1 MRVPIPHLWKLG
13 VVLLAILVVGSGLAG
28 CTPTGSQSTHVVP
41 KRPVLYHEF
50 QTYPNIPVVPNV
62 EYSRVG
68 GQALRVD
75 VCLPVARKGTVIAPR
90 PAILTIHGGSWA
102 LGDKSNIDW
111 RSVCQWL
118 ASSGYVAA
126 SVDYRLAPAHVYPAA
141 ITDVEHAIEWLRA
154 PAQTKRFEIDPTLIG
169 VFGGSA
175 GGNLAALLG
184 TTGTGPL
191 DTGHRVAAVA
201 ELSGP
206 TNLTVSGP
214 ERSDFIPAVERY
226 LGCKS
231 LTACPDAGPASPID
245 HVDSTDPPFFIGN
258 STDELIPL
266 DQSSAFVAKL
276 RSVGVDVTFVTVK
289 GQLHSISMLD
299 KAMRNRIAAFFR
311 AKLVHTL
318 VGAIK

>member
-1 MRVPIPHLWKLG
+1 
-13 VVLLAILVVGSGLAG
+13 VVAGSGLAA
-28 CTPTGSQSTHVVP
+28 CTPTGSQSTEVVP

-62 EYSRVG
+62 EYSSVD

-75 VCLPVARKGTVIAPR
+75 VCLPDVPKGTVITPR

-102 LGDKSNIDW
+102 LGNKSNIDW

-126 SVDYRLAPAHVYPAA
+126 SVQYRLAPKHVYPAA

-154 PAQTKRFEIDPTLIG
+154 PAQAKRFSIDPTLIG

-184 TTGTGPL
+184 TIGSGPL

-226 LGCKS
+226 LGCKR
-231 LTACPDAGPASPID
+231 LTECPNAVAASPIE
-245 HVDSTDPPFFIGN
+245 HVDSTDPPFFVGN

-266 DQSSAFVAKL
+266 AQSADFVSKL

-299 KAMRNRIAAFFR
+299 KAMRNRIVAFFH
-311 AKLVHTL
+311 AKLVHRL
-318 VGAIK
+318 VGANK

>member
-1 MRVPIPHLWKLG
+1 MRASIPHLSKLG
-13 VVLLAILVVGSGLAG
+13 VVVLAILVIGSGLAA

-50 QTYPNIPVVPNV
+50 QTYPNIPVVPNL
-62 EYSRVG
+62 EYSREDG
-68 GQALRVD
+68 HALRLD
-75 VCLPVARKGTVIAPR
+75 VCLPKVAKGATIAPR

-102 LGDKSNIDW
+102 LGNKSNIDW

-126 SVDYRLAPAHVYPAA
+126 SVNYRLAPAHVYPAA

-154 PAQTKRFEIDPTLIG
+154 PAQAERFEIDPTLIG

-214 ERSDFIPAVERY
+214 ERTDFIPAVERY
-226 LGCKS
+226 LGCKR
-231 LTACPDAGPASPID
+231 LTECPDAVTASPIE

-266 DQSSAFVAKL
+266 AQSADFVSKL
-276 RSVGVDVTFVTVK
+276 RSVGVDVTFVSVK

-299 KAMRNRIAAFFR
+299 KAMRNRIVAFFH

-318 VGAIK
+318 VGGIR